1 MRRAARTPLLRQA
14 PGVATDVLTS
24 REQRDVATLA
34 AHGVSNAE
42 IAQRLGL
49 SIRTVE
55 HALAG
60 ASYTKLGIHGRAE
73 LAGTV

>member
-1 MRRAARTPLLRQA
+1 
-14 PGVATDVLTS
+14 VATDVLTS
-24 REQRDVATLA
+24 RERDVATLA

-55 HALAG
+55 THLQRV
-60 ASYTKLGIHGRAE
+60 YTKLGIHGRAE